1 MCPWRF
7 AATSAMAFQQWSWTA
22 SSTDLV
28 WLGEQCMPKTV
39 CWADPKGNR
48 LSIEYNQKKTES
60 QKMTRSNPM
69 YGWIF
74 QGHWPKPP
82 QNQLSPENSGPLK

>member
-1 MCPWRF
+1 LLPHLRWPF
-7 AATSAMAFQQWSWTA
+7 SNGHEPHHLLTSCGWGSNVCQKLSAEPTPRE
-22 SSTDLV
+22 TDS
-28 WLGEQCMPKTV
+28 
-39 CWADPKGNR
+39 
-48 LSIEYNQKKTES
+48 SIEYNQKKTES